1 MTNFPHAG
9 FTWLR
14 GALDEAELAPF
25 DRAAALRARP
35 GARLSPDPDL
45 AAVLAPGGA
54 LGRAVNALLPG
65 ARPVRLIAFDKTP
78 ENNWGVPWHQ
88 DRVIA
93 VRDRADAIGYSA
105 WSRKAGVW
113 HCEPPADI
121 LSRMLFLRV
130 HLDDQQ
136 TANGAMQ
143 IAPGSH
149 LLGRILAADAARC
162 AKEFEALTCDARRG
176 DVLVLDMLTLHRSL
190 PSTSPAPRRV
200 FRVDYAAVELPFPLA
215 WAL

>member
-1 MTNFPHAG
+1 MNDFAQAG
-9 FTWLR
+9 FSWLR
-14 GALDEAELAPF
+14 GALAPADLAPF

-54 LGRAVNALLPG
+54 LGRTVNALLPG
-65 ARPVRLIAFDKTP
+65 TKPVRLIAFDKTP

-93 VRDRADAIGYSA
+93 VKDRAEVPGYAA
-105 WSRKAGVW
+105 WTRKAGIW

-121 LSRMLFLRV
+121 LSQMLFLRV

-136 TANGAMQ
+136 AENGAMQ

-149 LLGRILAADAARC
+149 RLGRIPAAEAAAR
-162 AKEFEALTCDARRG
+162 AGAYEAMTCEARRG

-190 PSTSPAPRRV
+190 ASASPAPRRV
-200 FRVDYAAVELPFPLA
+200 LRIDYAAVDLPAPLA